1 MKNLAFRGIFG
12 RVLVSARQRQV
23 LSGVGSGETSKETA
37 ARLKI
42 SVRTVEVHKA
52 RIMKTLGVHS
62 SLLALLKATESGL
75 IVVKSKGKR
84 TEVVIRLR
92 QK

>member
-1 MKNLAFRGIFG
+1 M
-12 RVLVSARQRQV
+12 LVSARQRQV